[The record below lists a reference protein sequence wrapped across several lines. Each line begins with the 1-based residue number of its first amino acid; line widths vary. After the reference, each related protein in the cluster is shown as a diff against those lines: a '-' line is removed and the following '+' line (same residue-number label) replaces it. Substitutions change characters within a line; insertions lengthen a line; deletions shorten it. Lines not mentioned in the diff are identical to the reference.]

1 MMRHREPRAQHTRA
15 GRPRARYVLAWPS
28 RRGRHDRAG
37 TRADDRGSIL
47 VITLALV
54 IVGSMVVVGIA
65 TFASALV
72 HNRPPLDRRNNAAEA
87 VRSGTRMAIT
97 LQREYGPRGCFAASV
112 GWSLNG
118 SSVTT
123 TCATVGTPYV
133 TGSGR
138 YGIIATSNRP
148 GDTNVSGYGASGAL
162 KDIDGPIFLNAGKV
176 ASTNTD
182 LLEKGGDITYSSYT
196 SGFTALNRYTNPA
209 NAVVACTD
217 PTVSTGDTFPATT
230 SAING
235 TAYTHTHS
243 CVADPWWARAGDNPT
258 GAGWTYP
265 KLPQLP
271 TYERSTPAASGTCTI
286 FYPGRYLLGGTLTL
300 TGNNYFAS
308 GVYYFERPIVVSAGA
323 TVTFG
328 EGRYSGCSTDAD
340 AAFAS
345 GAPRNHEITGKGATI
360 LLGKTANI
368 TVTNASVRINRR
380 LSTSQNR
387 GSEAISIRTVNFGM
401 TTADVEVPVDQVVL
415 ANGTTVA
422 VNLHSIKPNA
432 LNPAVMY
439 SGSTLTPASYA
450 VDVQLNG
457 SSSSTNRFIVDGYIF
472 TPNAKLRVSSNVA
485 TYQLRLTN
493 GMVASSVQ
501 LGLRYLPSSPSTNY
515 QTGVLTEYI
524 QRRVKLQSST
534 TVNGRTVVSTAT
546 LEVHMDKSY
555 AINSWVVDT

>member
-1 MMRHREPRAQHTRA
+1 MHPHLGAGHMSGRRVRTR
-15 GRPRARYVLAWPS
+15 GRNGLAWPS
-28 RRGRHDRAG
+28 RRGPRDRAG
-37 TRADDRGSIL
+37 DRGSVL
-47 VITLALV
+47 VITLVLV

-65 TFASALV
+65 TFASALM

-97 LQREYGPRGCFAASV
+97 LQREYGPRGCFSSSI

-118 SSVTT
+118 SAVTT

-148 GDTNVSGYGASGAL
+148 GDTNISGYGATGAL
-162 KDIDGPIFLNAGKV
+162 KDIDGPVFLNAGKV

-196 SGFTALNRYTNPA
+196 SGSTPLNRYTNPA

-217 PTVSTGDTFPATT
+217 PTLSTGDTFPSGT

-235 TAYTHTHS
+235 TAYTHTHT
-243 CVADPWWARAGDNPT
+243 CVTDPWWTRAGDNPT
-258 GAGWTYP
+258 GTGWTYP

-271 TYERSTPAASGTCTI
+271 TYERSTPTSNGTCTI

-308 GVYYFERPIVVSAGA
+308 GVYYFERPIVVASGA

-328 EGRYSGCSTDAD
+328 EGRYSGCSNDAD

-368 TVTNASVRINRR
+368 TVTDASVRINRR

-387 GSEAISIRTVNFGM
+387 GSEAVSIRTVSFGVSS
-401 TTADVEVPVDQVVL
+401 ADVEVPMDQVALPDGSAVA
-415 ANGTTVA
+415 ANV
-422 VNLHSIKPNA
+422 HSIKPSA
-432 LNPAVMY
+432 LNPAVKY
-439 SGSTLTPASYA
+439 SASTLTPTSYA

-457 SSSSTNRFIVDGYIF
+457 GSSFSNRFIVDGYIF
-472 TPNAKLRVSSNVA
+472 VPNAKLRVTSNVSS
-485 TYQLRLTN
+485 YQLRLTN
-493 GMVASSVQ
+493 GIVASSVQ
-501 LGLRYLPSSPSTNY
+501 LALHHLPSSASTNY